1 MNRRI
6 AIALALLAACSRE
19 QKAPPLAP
27 PAHPA
32 AKPAV
37 STIAPPSAPRTGS
50 YEAAVERFR
59 ISKAFHFTFDGG
71 EGSLERPRQGMERVK
86 LRTVHDDWLAEVK
99 PNGVVWTKNGKHELD
114 VPQSLQ
120 QLFQRVTIFPD
131 PQKKEGSPQSAGDT
145 FVFTNANGGEHYV
158 VKVVDGNIVELKID
172 DQTMTFRF

>member
-19 QKAPPLAP
+19 QKAPPPAQP
-27 PAHPA
+27 PARPVPKPVVVATAKAPA
-32 AKPAV
+32 
-37 STIAPPSAPRTGS
+37 TGS

-59 ISKAFHFTFDGG
+59 ISKRFHFTFNGG

-86 LRTVHDDWLAEVK
+86 VRTGHDDWVAEVK
-99 PNGVVWTKNGKHELD
+99 PNGVVWTKDGKHELD

-120 QLFQRVTIFPD
+120 QLYQRVTIFPD
-131 PQKKEGSPQSAGDT
+131 PQKKEGSAQRVGDT

-158 VKVVDGNIVELKID
+158 VKVADGNIVELKID
-172 DQTMTFRF
+172 NQTMNFRF